1 MFSVRITS
9 FLIICTSFVTIAV
22 AAQDQGKP
30 MKDSVAPVSLWT
42 HFRGN
47 DLNGI
52 SGETDVPHMWNDST
66 HIAWKTAIEG
76 HGWSSPVVYGDQV
89 WLTTA
94 TQGSKN
100 LRAICI
106 SFSTGEIVYNRHLF
120 TPDSLYRKHSVN
132 TYATPTPAIEGGFV
146 YINFGR
152 YGTACLDTETG
163 MRVWERTDLECL
175 DIQGPGSSLL
185 IYKDKL
191 IVHMEGSDIQY
202 IVALDKRTGETL
214 WRTDRPK
221 ELYDQLGFIGKKA
234 YITPIIVNVEG
245 KDLMISNGSAGC
257 IAYDPET
264 GSEVWRV
271 VQGED
276 STIAMPT
283 EGDGVVY
290 FYTGE
295 SNDSGK
301 RYSELIAVDPRGNGD
316 IEGTNVLWRLKTPN
330 LQLSTPVVVEGLLF
344 TVDTRGTMH
353 CLEASS
359 GETVWSKKMK
369 GKFHSSPV
377 YVDGHIY
384 FSTERG
390 STYVIRSGREMNFV
404 AENSLE
410 GEIWATPAVTGG
422 AIIMRTSEF
431 LYKITGK

>member
-1 MFSVRITS
+1 S
-9 FLIICTSFVTIAV
+9 
-22 AAQDQGKP
+22 
-30 MKDSVAPVSLWT
+30 PVNLWT

-47 DLNGI
+47 KLNGI
-52 SGETDVPHMWNDST
+52 SEERDLPLTWNDST
-66 HIAWKTAIEG
+66 HIAWKTPIEG

-94 TQGSKN
+94 TEGSKK
-100 LRAICI
+100 LWAVCI
-106 SFSTGEIVYNRHLF
+106 SFSTGEIVHNRLLF

-146 YINFGR
+146 YIHFGR

-163 MRVWERTDLECL
+163 NRVWERTDLKCT

-185 IYKDKL
+185 VYKDKL

-202 IVALDKRTGETL
+202 IIALDKKTGGTL
-214 WRTDRPK
+214 WRTERPK
-221 ELYDQLGFIGKKA
+221 ELYDQLGYIGKKA

-245 KDLMISNGSAGC
+245 KDLMISNGSAAC

-264 GSEVWRV
+264 GSEVWRI

-283 EGDGVVY
+283 EGDGMVY

-295 SNDSGK
+295 TNDSGK
-301 RYSELIAVDPRGNGD
+301 RYAELLAVDPRGTGD
-316 IEGTNVLWRLKTPN
+316 IERTHVLWRLKTPT
-330 LQLSTPVVVEGLLF
+330 LQLLTPVVVDGLLY
-344 TVDTRGTMH
+344 TVDTRGIMH
-353 CLEASS
+353 CMEASS

-377 YVDGHIY
+377 HADGHIY
-384 FSTERG
+384 FSSERG
-390 STYVIRSGREMNFV
+390 TTHVISAGREMDFV
-404 AENSLE
+404 AQNSLE